1 MDTFSLTK
9 IRYFITLLKKVS
21 DFLVPSRYVTN
32 QTLLW
37 PGLFEFLGIPDRI
50 AYQPVVSQR
59 LIRAKPNQ
67 LHRMVQLDVRL
78 RTAIQLVEV
87 TVNST
92 EENSEE
98 FCLDFVQ
105 EFGLWLPVFFY
116 LHTHRLIR
124 NEVAF

>member
-59 LIRAKPNQ
+59 LICAKPNQ
-67 LHRMVQLDVRL
+67 LDSVVQLDVRL

-92 EENSEE
+92 EENS
-98 FCLDFVQ
+98 
-105 EFGLWLPVFFY
+105 
-116 LHTHRLIR
+116 
-124 NEVAF
+124 